1 MSSQALQSKHDAL
14 LKRVDEL
21 DTECE
26 QLRDQLLE
34 AEGEKDELQGVIEDL
49 ETEKGK
55 LSADLDSKQV
65 SYVRLHTRTHAHT
78 FMFPR
83 GRRLS
88 RAYILLVRLSLSGRK
103 ACSQSKH

>member
-55 LSADLDSKQV
+55 LSIDLDSKQV
-65 SYVRLHTRTHAHT
+65 CYVCLHTRTHAHT
-78 FMFPR
+78 HTRSCFHAAGDF
-83 GRRLS
+83 
-88 RAYILLVRLSLSGRK
+88 RARTFFSFDYP
-103 ACSQSKH
+103 